1 MSTSN
6 QYKDRGFLLEPLI
19 FEKRRDRSGYSLPP
33 SEIENKMPEELLPA
47 HLVRAQLKEMP
58 EVSELEV
65 VRHFTKLSQWNHSID
80 TAFYPLGS
88 CTMKYNPKINER
100 VAALPGF
107 SFTHPEQPYSTV
119 QGNLQLIFL
128 LQKYLCD
135 VFGMDAI
142 SLQPAAGAQGEL
154 TGMMLIHAYLMKRDQ
169 NPRKKILIPSSAHG
183 TNPASAALCGYQVVE
198 IPANNRGC
206 LDTEALNAAMNEEV
220 AALMLTNPNT
230 VGLFEEEIVRIAE
243 ILHAKGGLVYLD
255 GANMNAVVGIARP
268 GDFGIDVMHLNLH
281 KTFSTPHGGG
291 GPGAGPVLVKSTLE
305 PFLPVPRV
313 EENEG
318 KFHLNYNHPDS
329 IGKVHAFL
337 GNFKVLVRAYTFLL
351 AYGSD
356 HVRNIAEFAVLNAN
370 YIRAKLKDTYY
381 LPYDRPVMHEVI
393 FSDKWQQKHNVRTLD
408 IAKRLMDY
416 GFHPPTIYFPLIVQG
431 ALMIEPT
438 ESESLETLDGFIDA
452 MKKIDE
458 ESRTQSEL
466 VRSAPHTTKI
476 SRLDEA
482 EAARKPVLRWKPETA

>member
-1 MSTSN
+1 MSTQN
-6 QYKDRGFLLEPLI
+6 QYKDHGFMLEPLI
-19 FEKRRDRSGYSLPP
+19 FAKRRDRSGYSLPP
-33 SEIENKMPEELLPA
+33 LEVADKKPEEILPA
-47 HLVRAQLKEMP
+47 HLIRSRIQEMP

-100 VAALPGF
+100 VAGYPAF
-107 SFTHPEQPYSTV
+107 NFTHPEQPYSTV
-119 QGNLQLIFL
+119 QGNLKLIFL

-154 TGMMLIHAYLMKRDQ
+154 TGMMLIHAYLVKRDS

-198 IPANNRGC
+198 IPANDQGC
-206 LDTEALNAAMNEEV
+206 LDSAALSVAMNEDV

-230 VGLFEEEIVRIAE
+230 VGLFEEEIGKIAG
-243 ILHAKGGLVYLD
+243 ILHSKVGLVYLD
-255 GANMNAVVGIARP
+255 GANMNAIVGVARP

-291 GPGAGPVLVKSTLE
+291 GPGAGPVLVKSILE

-313 EENEG
+313 IEKEG
-318 KFHLNYNHPDS
+318 KFFLNYSYPDT
-329 IGKVHAFL
+329 IGKVHSFL
-337 GNFKVLVRAYTFLL
+337 GNFKVLVRAYTYLL

-356 HVRNIAEFAVLNAN
+356 QIRNVAEFAVLNAN
-370 YIRAKLKDTYY
+370 YIRAKLKETYF

-393 FSDKWQQKHNVRTLD
+393 FSDKWQQKQDVRTLD

-416 GFHPPTIYFPLIVQG
+416 GFHPPTIYFPLIVPG
-431 ALMIEPT
+431 AMMIEPT
-438 ESESLETLDGFIDA
+438 ESESLETLDGFIDV

-458 ESRTQSEL
+458 EARTQPEL

-482 EAARKPVLRWKPETA
+482 EAARKPVLRWKPESA